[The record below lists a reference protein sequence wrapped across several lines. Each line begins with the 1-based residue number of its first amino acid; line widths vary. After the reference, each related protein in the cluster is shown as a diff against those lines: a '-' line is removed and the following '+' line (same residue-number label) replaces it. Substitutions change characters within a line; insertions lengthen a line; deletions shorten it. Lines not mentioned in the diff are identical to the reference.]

1 MHTQS
6 SMPIIPP
13 DTAVTKGKTSWPDH
27 DTDLLVNFLFD
38 NSHRMI
44 QPSGNFRKE
53 VFHEAAVHINQH
65 SFNNNKTL
73 ESCKTKWLRVCVIS
87 CLSSYLY

>member
-1 MHTQS
+1 M
-6 SMPIIPP
+6 
-13 DTAVTKGKTSWPDH
+13 
-27 DTDLLVNFLFD
+27 DLLVNFLFD

-65 SFNNNKTL
+65 SFNNNKTS

-87 CLSSYLY
+87 RLSSYLY